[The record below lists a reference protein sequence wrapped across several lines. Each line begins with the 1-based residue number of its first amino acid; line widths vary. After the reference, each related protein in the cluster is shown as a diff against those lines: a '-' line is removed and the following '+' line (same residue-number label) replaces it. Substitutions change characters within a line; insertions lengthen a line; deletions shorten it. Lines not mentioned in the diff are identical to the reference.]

1 MYVESFADTLRKD
14 TASANVAG
22 KIACAPALKY
32 LSEGFSTKLPLAVK
46 MANMQ
51 SLAQL
56 ESLCERLY
64 NSSNPQERAHAEQT
78 LQVFSV
84 NTDYISQCQYI
95 LDNSASPYA
104 QLLASSSLVKLL
116 TDNTLST
123 QLRLDIRKGSAFPG
137 CCVDGLPCSKRNPLA
152 SSGWAQSNPV
162 AKGL

>member
-1 MYVESFADTLRKD
+1 
-14 TASANVAG
+14 
-22 KIACAPALKY
+22 
-32 LSEGFSTKLPLAVK
+32 

-84 NTDYISQCQYI
+84 NTEYISQCQYI

-123 QLRLDIRKGSAFPG
+123 QLRLDIRKCNVCPRYCYATFEPHWSWSRMSPVEKWIATRHTECRQYFYVLLRN
-137 CCVDGLPCSKRNPLA
+137 CC
-152 SSGWAQSNPV
+152 
-162 AKGL
+162 

>member
-1 MYVESFADTLRKD
+1 
-14 TASANVAG
+14 
-22 KIACAPALKY
+22 
-32 LSEGFSTKLPLAVK
+32 

-84 NTDYISQCQYI
+84 NTEYISQCQYI

-123 QLRLDIRKGSAFPG
+123 QLRLDIRKCNVCQGIVMQPVSPIGVGPKCRLSKSGFQQGTPSAVSTFMS
-137 CCVDGLPCSKRNPLA
+137 CCETA
-152 SSGWAQSNPV
+152 A
-162 AKGL
+162 A